1 MLPWIVIS
9 FLLSTSPSPLPT
21 PSDVINSKSA
31 EVKTE
36 ICIALYVEKCW
47 PAVKPLLYRK
57 HDLNVSLTA
66 LLSYYYTIHIV
77 KNFHNKVTQN
87 FTRKPDHNTK
97 DYGAHPGYINT
108 YYRVRFQLLQSEKH
122 TIMDFFPA
130 EINVTNTTGA
140 VKFSNQIVTRCS
152 FYLYNLMVMCK
163 IYIGLYFNALILIC
177 YGFYSNRSFTGTW
190 MANTP
195 CNLTNMVRVSNQTK
209 VIHFLW
215 KPVCLWGEI
224 VGGVLGGGASG

>member
-1 MLPWIVIS
+1 M
-9 FLLSTSPSPLPT
+9 
-21 PSDVINSKSA
+21 
-31 EVKTE
+31 
-36 ICIALYVEKCW
+36 EKRW

-108 YYRVRFQLLQSEKH
+108 YYRVRFQLLEPEKH

-130 EINVTNTTGA
+130 EIHIMNTTGQLN
-140 VKFSNQIVTRCS
+140 SQTRLS
-152 FYLYNLMVMCK
+152 QGVHS
-163 IYIGLYFNALILIC
+163 IC
-177 YGFYSNRSFTGTW
+177 ITSW
-190 MANTP
+190 
-195 CNLTNMVRVSNQTK
+195 
-209 VIHFLW
+209 
-215 KPVCLWGEI
+215 
-224 VGGVLGGGASG
+224 